1 MALLTYE
8 KKINSNLCVI
18 VSIGHLNDGGAA
30 EVDGGRNPSSSPLR
44 RRVRRHIDLMTVQS

>member
-18 VSIGHLNDGGAA
+18 VSIGHLNDGGAV
-30 EVDGGRNPSSSPLR
+30 VDGGRNPSSSPLR
-44 RRVRRHIDLMTVQS
+44 RRVRRHIDLMTVQL